1 MSSRQ
6 ELIQWVNDLLLL
18 NYTKVEQLGA
28 GAAYAQII
36 DSVYGNVPMTKLNF
50 AARQEY
56 EYLVNYKVLQE
67 TFKRNKIDKV
77 SKQIDTMRC
86 GANSCSSYFL
96 YSRFR

>member
-18 NYTKVEQLGA
+18 SYTKVEQLGA

-36 DSVYGNVPMTKLNF
+36 DSIYGNVPMSKLNF
-50 AARQEY
+50 SARQEY

-77 SKQIDTMRC
+77 GKLKR
-86 GANSCSSYFL
+86 
-96 YSRFR
+96 

>member
-77 SKQIDTMRC
+77 SIQIDIMRY
-86 GANSCSSYFL
+86 GANSCSSYFF
-96 YSRFR
+96 SFI

>member
-28 GAAYAQII
+28 GAAYAQIV
-36 DSVYGNVPMTKLNF
+36 DSIYGNVPMSKLNF

-77 SKQIDTMRC
+77 STCVCPNLILC
-86 GANSCSSYFL
+86 
-96 YSRFR
+96 